1 LKSILLENGVSVPIL
16 AFSKVEDALNMAYKN
31 MTKNDK
37 IIVFGSFFTVAAA
50 LESLPMA
57 EDAFDLIIES

>member
-1 LKSILLENGVSVPIL
+1 
-16 AFSKVEDALNMAYKN
+16 MAYKN